1 MSTKVIDPNAQG
13 QIQFIQSHQTALE
26 TGQYKV
32 SVEQTVKLAD
42 VDDAFDTE
50 LNFVIQGSR
59 FELPQPEIHAVFP
72 PAGSRGDHS
81 HVLPHVALK
90 SSTLPWERLSQPN
103 TQKAPW
109 LALILIHEGE
119 KLLRT
124 VPREHI
130 LEAPLRDVQDNEL
143 QDNELTQ
150 AQKEQLWQHL
160 LSDRIGWLK
169 PADDDAIIVEPSD
182 RTSAQ
187 LKGDFAGLEPQIEA
201 ILAQSENTKLIPLG
215 KLQRPST
222 GPIKWPGVDLELG
235 QQVDDTVA
243 VIDVP
248 KKLLAQILPTIEAL
262 EYLAHVRQV
271 TGDTENSEPLSAEPL
286 SVVIS
291 NRLPKSKGFSTAY
304 LVSLENRYANG
315 KFSDQNATDDD
326 YIRLVTLK
334 SWSFACTNPEQN
346 FSGILQSLNKDTLKL
361 PSQDNTAQ
369 DSSDV
374 APYLSKGY
382 RAFPH
387 YLRQGGKTFSWYHSP
402 LSPGE
407 NPTSLALSQL
417 AIRNVD
423 QLIAYNPNTGLF
435 DISYASAWQ
444 LGQLL
449 ALQDKQFATR
459 LFNWKRTN
467 AQKLAKDSQQ
477 ALYPHLFAET
487 ERTETEQTSAALEFP
502 TEIQT
507 WFERLGLLHG
517 VPFNYLVP
525 DEQMLPAESI
535 RFFCLDWFWIES
547 LLDGAFSIGRVQDA
561 DAAQDS
567 RQTPLTG
574 EAKHISGCLIRSDVI
589 AGWPDLQIEGAEI
602 AISGEQPISPDQKL
616 TVLRCD
622 HLSEDVLICLFDGVV
637 RTVDISLKPEGL
649 NFGFNHDE
657 ASLWRE
663 LRQLDG
669 TEMSDWKVHLLP
681 VEDNQPSISNQDLIN
696 QEMINQKSVINITNL
711 ASGIRNT
718 LQEKGQSIN
727 DFTAA
732 QFALQMIQGV
742 EKVRFSAA
750 SSG

>member
-13 QIQFIQSHQTALE
+13 QIQFIQSHQMALD
-26 TGQYKV
+26 TGHYKV
-32 SVEQTVKLAD
+32 SVQQTVKVADDQDDFNTQLA
-42 VDDAFDTE
+42 
-50 LNFVIQGSR
+50 FVVQGNR
-59 FELPQPEIHAVFP
+59 FELTQPEIHAVFP
-72 PAGSRGDHS
+72 PAGSLGDHS

-90 SSTLPWERLSQPN
+90 SSTLPWERLAQPD

-124 VPREHI
+124 IPREHI
-130 LEAPLRDVQDNEL
+130 LEAPLRNA

-150 AQKEQLWQHL
+150 AQKDQLWQHL
-160 LSDRIGWLK
+160 LSDRISWVKESGDE
-169 PADDDAIIVEPSD
+169 AMIVEPGN
-182 RTSAQ
+182 RKSAQ
-187 LKGDFAGLEPQIEA
+187 LSGDFAGLEAQVEA
-201 ILAQSENTKLIPLG
+201 ILAQAENTKLIPLG
-215 KLQRPST
+215 KLQQSST
-222 GPIKWPGVDLELG
+222 GAIKWPGVDLEIG
-235 QQVDDTVA
+235 QQVDDNVA

-248 KKLLAQILPTIEAL
+248 KMLLAKILPTIEDL

-271 TGDTENSEPLSAEPL
+271 TGDTENSEPLSEPL

-291 NRLPKSKGFSTAY
+291 NRLPKSEGTSTAY
-304 LVSLENRYANG
+304 LVSLENRYSNG
-315 KFSDQNATDDD
+315 KFNDQNATDDE

-346 FSGILQSLNKDTLKL
+346 FSGLLKNLDKETLRL
-361 PSQDNTAQ
+361 PSQDNPSQ
-369 DSSDV
+369 DNPDVVSSL
-374 APYLSKGY
+374 AKGY

-435 DISYASAWQ
+435 DISYAAAWQ

-467 AQKLAKDSQQ
+467 AQKLAKDNQQ
-477 ALYPHLFAET
+477 ALYPHLFSET
-487 ERTETEQTSAALEFP
+487 EPNAAAIEFP

-507 WFERLGLLHG
+507 WFERLGLLYG
-517 VPFNYLVP
+517 IPFNYLVP
-525 DEQMLPAESI
+525 DEQMLPSESI
-535 RFFCLDWFWIES
+535 RFFYLDWFWVES

-561 DAAQDS
+561 DVEQDS
-567 RQTPLTG
+567 RQSPLPG
-574 EAKHISGCLIRSDVI
+574 EAKHISGFLIRSDVI
-589 AGWPDLQIEGAEI
+589 AGWPDLQIEGSEFSI
-602 AISGEQPISPDQKL
+602 AGEQPMSQGQKL
-616 TVLRCD
+616 RVLRCD
-622 HLSEDVLICLFDGVV
+622 RLSEDVFMCLFDGAIS
-637 RTVDISLKPEGL
+637 TIDISLKPEGL
-649 NFGFNHDE
+649 HFGFNNDDT
-657 ASLWRE
+657 ANLWRE
-663 LRQLDG
+663 LRKLDG
-669 TEMSDWKVHLLP
+669 TEMSDWKVHLMP
-681 VEDNQPSISNQDLIN
+681 VEDNQPP
-696 QEMINQKSVINITNL
+696 MINHGSVINITNL
-711 ASGIRNT
+711 ANSIREE
-718 LQEKGQSIN
+718 LQAKEQSIN

-742 EKVRFSAA
+742 EKVRFSMATN
-750 SSG
+750 S

>member
-13 QIQFIQSHQTALE
+13 QIQFIQSHQMALDP
-26 TGQYKV
+26 GHYQI
-32 SVEQTVKLAD
+32 SVQQTVKVADAKDDFSTQLA
-42 VDDAFDTE
+42 
-50 LNFVIQGSR
+50 FVVQGNR

-72 PAGSRGDHS
+72 PAGSLGDHS
-81 HVLPHVALK
+81 HILPHVALK
-90 SSTLPWERLSQPN
+90 SSTLPWERLAQPD

-124 VPREHI
+124 LPREHI
-130 LEAPLRDVQDNEL
+130 LETPLRDA

-150 AQKEQLWQHL
+150 AQKDQLWQHL

-169 PADDDAIIVEPSD
+169 EADNDAMIVEPSD
-182 RTSAQ
+182 RKSAQ
-187 LKGDFAGLEPQIEA
+187 LEGDFAGLATQVEA

-215 KLQRPST
+215 NLQQPST
-222 GPIKWPGVDLELG
+222 GPIKWPGVDLEIG
-235 QQVDDTVA
+235 QQVDDNVA

-248 KKLLAQILPTIEAL
+248 KKLLVKILPTTEDL
-262 EYLAHVRQV
+262 EYLAHVRQI
-271 TGDTENSEPLSAEPL
+271 TGDTENSEPLSEPL

-291 NRLPKSKGFSTAY
+291 NRLPKPKGISTAY
-304 LVSLENRYANG
+304 LVSLENRYSNG
-315 KFSDQNATDDD
+315 KLNDQNATDDE

-334 SWSFACTNPEQN
+334 SWSFSCTNPEQN
-346 FSGILQSLNKDTLKL
+346 FAGLLKNLDKETLRL
-361 PSQDNTAQ
+361 PSQDNPSQ
-369 DSSDV
+369 DNPDVVSSL
-374 APYLSKGY
+374 AKGY

-417 AIRNVD
+417 AIRSVD

-435 DISYASAWQ
+435 DISYAAAWQ

-467 AQKLAKDSQQ
+467 AQKLAKDNQQ
-477 ALYPHLFAET
+477 ALYPHLFSET
-487 ERTETEQTSAALEFP
+487 ERNAATIEFP

-507 WFERLGLLHG
+507 WFERLGLLYG
-517 VPFNYLVP
+517 IPFNYLVP
-525 DEQMLPAESI
+525 DEQMLPPESI
-535 RFFCLDWFWIES
+535 RFFCLDWFWVES

-561 DAAQDS
+561 DVQQDS
-567 RQTPLTG
+567 RQNPLTG
-574 EAKHISGCLIRSDVI
+574 KAKHISGCLIRSDVI
-589 AGWPDLQIEGAEI
+589 AGWPDLQIEASEFSI
-602 AISGEQPISPDQKL
+602 AGEQPMSQAQKL

-622 HLSEDVLICLFDGVV
+622 RLSENVLLCLFDGAI

-649 NFGFNHDE
+649 HFGFNNDD
-657 ASLWRE
+657 ANLWRE
-663 LRQLDG
+663 LRKLDG
-669 TEMSDWKVHLLP
+669 TEMSDWKVHLIP
-681 VEDNQPSISNQDLIN
+681 VEDNQPP
-696 QEMINQKSVINITNL
+696 MINQGRVINIMNL
-711 ASGIRNT
+711 ANSIREE
-718 LQEKGQSIN
+718 LQAKEQSIN
-727 DFTAA
+727 HFTAA

-742 EKVRFSAA
+742 EKVRFSMTRSA
-750 SSG
+750 

>member
-13 QIQFIQSHQTALE
+13 QIQFMQSHQMALD
-26 TGQYKV
+26 TGHYKV
-32 SVEQTVKLAD
+32 SVKQTVKVADDKDDFTTQLA
-42 VDDAFDTE
+42 
-50 LNFVIQGSR
+50 FVVQGKR
-59 FELPQPEIHAVFP
+59 FELTQPEIHAVFP
-72 PAGSRGDHS
+72 PAGSLGDHS
-81 HVLPHVALK
+81 HVLSHVALK
-90 SSTLPWERLSQPN
+90 SSTLPWERLAQPDN
-103 TQKAPW
+103 QKAPW

-124 VPREHI
+124 IPREYI
-130 LEAPLRDVQDNEL
+130 LETPLRDA

-150 AQKEQLWQHL
+150 AQKDQLWQHL

-169 PADDDAIIVEPSD
+169 EADDDAMIVEPSD
-182 RTSAQ
+182 RKSAQ
-187 LKGDFAGLEPQIEA
+187 LEGDFAGLETQVEA

-215 KLQRPST
+215 NLQRSST
-222 GPIKWPGVDLELG
+222 GPIKWPGVDLEIG
-235 QQVDDTVA
+235 QQVDDNVT

-248 KKLLAQILPTIEAL
+248 KTLLAKILPTTEDL
-262 EYLAHVRQV
+262 EYLAHVRQI
-271 TGDTENSEPLSAEPL
+271 TGDTENSESLSEPL

-291 NRLPKSKGFSTAY
+291 NRLPKSEGTSTAY
-304 LVSLENRYANG
+304 LVSLENRYSNG
-315 KFSDQNATDDD
+315 KFNDQNATDDE

-346 FSGILQSLNKDTLKL
+346 FSGLLKNLDKETLRL
-361 PSQDNTAQ
+361 PSQENSIQDNP
-369 DSSDV
+369 DV
-374 APYLSKGY
+374 GSYLAKGY

-417 AIRNVD
+417 AIRSVD

-435 DISYASAWQ
+435 DISYAAAWQ

-477 ALYPHLFAET
+477 ALYPHLFSET
-487 ERTETEQTSAALEFP
+487 ERTSAALEFP

-507 WFERLGLLHG
+507 WFERLGLLYG

-525 DEQMLPAESI
+525 DEQMLPSESI
-535 RFFCLDWFWIES
+535 RFFCLDWFWVES
-547 LLDGAFSIGRVQDA
+547 LLDGAFSIGRVQDT
-561 DAAQDS
+561 DAARDIH
-567 RQTPLTG
+567 QTPLTG

-589 AGWPDLQIEGAEI
+589 AGWPDLQIEGSEVLLA
-602 AISGEQPISPDQKL
+602 GEQPISQAQKL

-622 HLSEDVLICLFDGVV
+622 RLSEDVLICLFDGAI

-649 NFGFNHDE
+649 NFGFNNEDE
-657 ASLWRE
+657 NLWRE
-663 LRQLDG
+663 LRKLDG
-669 TEMSDWKVHLLP
+669 TEMSDWKVHLMP
-681 VEDNQPSISNQDLIN
+681 VEDNQPP
-696 QEMINQKSVINITNL
+696 MINHGSVINITNL
-711 ASGIRNT
+711 ANSIREE
-718 LQEKGQSIN
+718 LQAKEQSIN

-742 EKVRFSAA
+742 EKVRFSMVTG
-750 SSG
+750 S